1 MLEQQD
7 FSAIAAIINQALQPI
22 KNDIHTLQDDMAYVK
37 GEIKI
42 LQDDMAYV
50 KGEIKILQDDMAY
63 VKGEIKILQ
72 DDMAYVKGEIKGLQ
86 NDMAYVKGEI
96 KILQDDMAYVKGEIK
111 ILQDDT
117 SYVKDDMQK
126 MHLFLE
132 NDIRTKINILA
143 EGHISLNSKL
153 DAIIA
158 EQKQQKYTQDIFDL
172 MLKGQ
177 SSRIARLSHQLEHL
191 PCQRD
196 HVLL

>member
-7 FSAIAAIINQALQPI
+7 FSAIAVIINQALQPI
-22 KNDIHTLQDDMAYVK
+22 KNDIHTLQDDMAHVK

-63 VKGEIKILQ
+63 I
-72 DDMAYVKGEIKGLQ
+72 
-86 NDMAYVKGEI
+86 KGEI

>member
-22 KNDIHTLQDDMAYVK
+22 KSDIHTLQDDMAYVK

-72 DDMAYVKGEIKGLQ
+72 DDMAYVKGEIISL
-86 NDMAYVKGEI
+86 
-96 KILQDDMAYVKGEIK
+96 
-111 ILQDDT
+111 
-117 SYVKDDMQK
+117 KDDMQK
-126 MHLFLE
+126 IHLFLE

-153 DAIIA
+153 DTIIA

-177 SSRIARLSHQLEHL
+177 SSRISRLSHQLEHL

>member
-63 VKGEIKILQ
+63 VKGEIISL
-72 DDMAYVKGEIKGLQ
+72 
-86 NDMAYVKGEI
+86 
-96 KILQDDMAYVKGEIK
+96 
-111 ILQDDT
+111 
-117 SYVKDDMQK
+117 KDDMQK
-126 MHLFLE
+126 IHLFLE

-153 DAIIA
+153 DTIIA
-158 EQKQQKYTQDIFDL
+158 EQK
-172 MLKGQ
+172 
-177 SSRIARLSHQLEHL
+177 HL